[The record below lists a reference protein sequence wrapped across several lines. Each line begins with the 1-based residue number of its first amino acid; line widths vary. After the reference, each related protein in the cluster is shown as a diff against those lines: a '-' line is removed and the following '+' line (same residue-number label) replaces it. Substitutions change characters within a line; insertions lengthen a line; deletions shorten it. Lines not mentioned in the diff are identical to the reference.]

1 MDACLPIHSIS
12 FRRFA
17 VRRRIFAEATRPPVA
32 TMRAIRRGVFDPDP
46 ADRDS
51 DSCSDTV
58 YTLVVSPTMNRCL
71 AAVVSSFAIALAG
84 AGHASNAAA
93 SPPSDDADSP
103 SCVYTMSAPQV
114 VSVSGVAMVTATL
127 KPFPCTGHISPNSL
141 TICIEPQGSAPQCA
155 FRAVPEKAEAFVPYT
170 PGTTYITSGTGCGSV
185 YTTQGSICASVG
197 PYSTTL

>member
-1 MDACLPIHSIS
+1 
-12 FRRFA
+12 
-17 VRRRIFAEATRPPVA
+17 
-32 TMRAIRRGVFDPDP
+32 
-46 ADRDS
+46 
-51 DSCSDTV
+51 
-58 YTLVVSPTMNRCL
+58 MNRCL

-84 AGHASNAAA
+84 AGHASTATA

-141 TICIEPQGSAPQCA
+141 TVCIEAQGSATAPQCA
-155 FRAVPEKAEAFVPYT
+155 FRAVPEMAEVFVPYK

-185 YTTQGSICASVG
+185 FTTQGAICASVG
-197 PYSTTL
+197 PRSTTL